1 MKKIWIFIFTL
12 LSVSCND
19 WLEINSE
26 KSVTLSDFFKNE
38 SELETW
44 MNGILAGEKELEAK
58 GSIDTYGYAGLFCD
72 DAGASEGA
80 RRLDWQYYWDHTDNW
95 KAHFDAIYL
104 ANVMRDSRKQF
115 ENVSSER
122 ADFWLAQASFVKA
135 YAYFD
140 LVRRWGE
147 VPIPPNSEEV
157 LALPKRPVQEVLD
170 EAIRCAEAALILPIH
185 EKLSD
190 SYGAAITSKQ
200 YASLGTV
207 HTLLANIYAWMGGLY
222 GKKEYWEKAEQE
234 ASLVIDGKA
243 GNYDL
248 EPDIAGMVK
257 NCLGKVRNSK
267 ETIFNIELS
276 PLDIDRLYITRLEEY
291 YPGMALLNYPYMKAN
306 PKEIETDVSVSKI
319 KVKTVRQL
327 YPESRDQ
334 RLKEYWFNLGQVGWY
349 EHTSPD
355 DSVKVYSEYAF
366 LNKWKEPIYQTNPEL
381 QDDYTGVIAMDGNRV
396 IWRLADLIL
405 LRAECRARLGL
416 ATAKD
421 DLDRIRLRAGLSK
434 YSGSTDPE
442 ILRKEIFRERERELL
457 GEGQRYYD
465 IVRNGYY
472 REELLG
478 NFKTLSDNDVE
489 NGALYLPISQPAF
502 VKNIYMKQNTYWLWH
517 Q

>member
-1 MKKIWIFIFTL
+1 MKKIYIIIFTL

-19 WLEINSE
+19 WLEVNSE
-26 KSVTLSDFFKNE
+26 KSVTLSEYFKSEN
-38 SELETW
+38 ELEAW
-44 MNGILAGEKELEAK
+44 MNGILSAEGDLEAR
-58 GSIDTYGYAGLFCD
+58 GSVNTYGYAGLLCD
-72 DAGASEGA
+72 DAGSAEGA
-80 RRLDWQYYWDHTDNW
+80 RRLDWRYYLDHADEW
-95 KAHFDAIYL
+95 KGHFDVIYL
-104 ANVMRDSRKQF
+104 ANVMRDCREQF
-115 ENVSSER
+115 ENISSER

-140 LVRRWGE
+140 LARRWGE
-147 VPIPPNSEEV
+147 VPIPSNSEKI
-157 LALPKRPVQEVLD
+157 LPLPKSPVQDVLD
-170 EAIRCAEAALILPIH
+170 EAIRCAEAALILPKY
-185 EKLSD
+185 ERLSD
-190 SYGAAITSKQ
+190 SYGAAITTKQ

-222 GKKEYWEKAEQE
+222 GKKEYWERAEQE
-234 ASLVIDGKA
+234 ASLVIDGKS
-243 GNYDL
+243 GDYNL

-267 ETIFNIELS
+267 ETIFNVELS
-276 PLDIDRLYITRLEEY
+276 SLDIDRLYLTNLEKH
-291 YPGMALLNYPYMKAN
+291 YPGMDLINYPYMKAN
-306 PKEIETDVSVSKI
+306 PKEIETDASASKI
-319 KVKTVRQL
+319 KVRTVRQL

-334 RLKEYWFNLGQVGWY
+334 RLKEYWYNLGQVGWY
-349 EHTSPD
+349 EHSSPE
-355 DSVKVYSEYAF
+355 DSIKVYSEYAF
-366 LNKWKEPIYQTNPEL
+366 LNKWKEPIYQTNPEM

-421 DLDRIRLRAGLSK
+421 DLDRVRVRAGLLK
-434 YSGSTDPE
+434 YQGSTDPE
-442 ILRKEIFRERERELL
+442 VLRKEIFRERERELF

-465 IVRNGYY
+465 IARNGYY

-478 NFKTLSDNDVE
+478 NFKTLSDNDIKS
-489 NGALYLPISQPAF
+489 GALYLPVGQPAF